1 MNLSMQ
7 LLKQRRPNAPF
18 EWHEKLP
25 QMAKQLEGSLYY
37 EASSFEFYN
46 NTSTLNKRLESLA
59 ADIRTK
65 TKQMQTK
72 QNKNP
77 QGIQQ
82 VPTTNIQQPAARQQ
96 SHPKPSLNGGW
107 QSDDDMEER
116 RRMITNM

>member
-1 MNLSMQ
+1 MQ
-7 LLKQRRPNAPF
+7 ILKQRRPNAPP

-37 EASSFEFYN
+37 EASSFRTYN
-46 NTSTLNKRLESLA
+46 DTSTLNKRLESLA
-59 ADIRTK
+59 EDIRTK

-72 QNKNP
+72 QNENS
-77 QGIQQ
+77 QGIQH
-82 VPTTNIQQPAARQQ
+82 VPTINTQQPATRQQ
-96 SHPKPSLNGGW
+96 SQPMPSSLNGGW

>member
-7 LLKQRRPNAPF
+7 LLKQRRPNAPL

-37 EASSFEFYN
+37 EAPSFEFYN
-46 NTSTLNKRLESLA
+46 DTSTLNKRLESLA
-59 ADIRTK
+59 ADIRMK

-77 QGIQQ
+77 QEIQHF
-82 VPTTNIQQPAARQQ
+82 PTINTQQPVARQQ

-107 QSDDDMEER
+107 QRDDDMEER
-116 RRMITNM
+116 QKMITNM

>member
-7 LLKQRRPNAPF
+7 ILKQRRPNAPP

-37 EASSFEFYN
+37 EASSFRTYN
-46 NTSTLNKRLESLA
+46 DTSTLNKRLESLA

-65 TKQMQTK
+65 TTQMQMK

-77 QGIQQ
+77 RGMQHVSTINTQQ
-82 VPTTNIQQPAARQQ
+82 QAARQ
-96 SHPKPSLNGGW
+96 HIYPKPSLNGGW
-107 QSDDDMEER
+107 QSDHDMEER

>member
-1 MNLSMQ
+1 MQ
-7 LLKQRRPNAPF
+7 LLKQRRPNAPL

-37 EASSFEFYN
+37 EAPSFEFYN
-46 NTSTLNKRLESLA
+46 DTSTLNKRLESLA
-59 ADIRTK
+59 ADIRMK

-77 QGIQQ
+77 QEIQQ
-82 VPTTNIQQPAARQQ
+82 VPTTNIQQPAVRQRSQ
-96 SHPKPSLNGGW
+96 PKPSSLNGGW

-116 RRMITNM
+116 QKMITNM

>member
-7 LLKQRRPNAPF
+7 ILKQRRPNAPL

-37 EASSFEFYN
+37 EASSFRTYN
-46 NTSTLNKRLESLA
+46 DTSTLNERLESLA

-65 TKQMQTK
+65 TKQMQMN

-77 QGIQQ
+77 QEIQH
-82 VPTTNIQQPAARQQ
+82 VPTTNTQQPAARRQ
-96 SHPKPSLNGGW
+96 HPKPSLNGGW

-116 RRMITNM
+116 RTMIVNM